1 MFVSGETSLLWK
13 TDVLP
18 SLVFRA
24 ANNMARRDGIMF
36 ETLKTKYKVIKKTY
50 PPPLPGRDEK
60 PSRKTEYS
68 IFKYGI
74 VLFVIVVAIH
84 EVIHN
89 IEYHSIDNQC

>member
-68 IFKYGI
+68 IFKYN
-74 VLFVIVVAIH
+74 LFK
-84 EVIHN
+84 
-89 IEYHSIDNQC
+89 YHLEIFVHYNTLFMSP